1 MNKLIKEF
9 AVEAQAHALVQFNGD
24 STKWSALYNQ
34 KFAQLIVQECAE
46 LNRKQS
52 YNIMGVLV
60 DMAEP
65 DAEFDRVCLNTVNHV
80 QAYLSG
86 DALKQHF
93 GVEE

>member
-1 MNKLIKEF
+1 MNKRIEELALQAGYKPLHGFDFANTLEETYLKKF
-9 AVEAQAHALVQFNGD
+9 AVL
-24 STKWSALYNQ
+24 
-34 KFAQLIVQECAE
+34 LIEECAK

-65 DAEFDRVCLNTVNHV
+65 NAEFDRVCLNTVNHV

-93 GVEE
+93 RVEE

>member
-1 MNKLIKEF
+1 MNKRIEELALQAGYKPLHGFDFANTLEETYLKKF
-9 AVEAQAHALVQFNGD
+9 AVL
-24 STKWSALYNQ
+24 
-34 KFAQLIVQECAE
+34 LIEECAK

-65 DAEFDRVCLNTVNHV
+65 NAEFDRVCLNTVNHV

>member
-1 MNKLIKEF
+1 MNKRIEELALQAGYKPLHGFDF
-9 AVEAQAHALVQFNGD
+9 ANTLEETYL
-24 STKWSALYNQ
+24 K

-65 DAEFDRVCLNTVNHV
+65 NAEFDRVCLNTVNHV

>member
-1 MNKLIKEF
+1 MNERIEQLALQAGYKPLPGFDFANTLEETYLKKF
-9 AVEAQAHALVQFNGD
+9 AVL
-24 STKWSALYNQ
+24 
-34 KFAQLIVQECAE
+34 LIEECAE

-65 DAEFDRVCLNTVNHV
+65 NAEFDRVCLNTVNHV

>member
-1 MNKLIKEF
+1 MNKKIKQLADKVWSLDIEPNSHFQLCLQSF
-9 AVEAQAHALVQFNGD
+9 AE
-24 STKWSALYNQ
+24 
-34 KFAQLIVQECAE
+34 LIVQECAE

-65 DAEFDRVCLNTVNHV
+65 NAEFDRVCLNTVNHV

-86 DALKQHF
+86 EALKQHF

>member
-1 MNKLIKEF
+1 MNERIRLLALQAGYKPLHGFDF
-9 AVEAQAHALVQFNGD
+9 ANTLEETYL
-24 STKWSALYNQ
+24 K

>member
-1 MNKLIKEF
+1 MNKRIEELALQAGYKPLHGFDFANTLEETYLKKF
-9 AVEAQAHALVQFNGD
+9 AVL
-24 STKWSALYNQ
+24 
-34 KFAQLIVQECAE
+34 LIEECAE

>member
-1 MNKLIKEF
+1 MNKRIEELAEQAGYKPLPGFDFANTLEETYLKKF
-9 AVEAQAHALVQFNGD
+9 AVL
-24 STKWSALYNQ
+24 
-34 KFAQLIVQECAE
+34 LIEECAE

-65 DAEFDRVCLNTVNHV
+65 NAEFDRVCLNTVNHV

>member
-1 MNKLIKEF
+1 MNERIRLLALQAGYKPLHGFDFANTLEETYLKKF
-9 AVEAQAHALVQFNGD
+9 AVL
-24 STKWSALYNQ
+24 
-34 KFAQLIVQECAE
+34 LIEECAE

-65 DAEFDRVCLNTVNHV
+65 NAEFDRVCLNTVNHV

>member
-1 MNKLIKEF
+1 MNKRIEELALQAGYKPLHGFDF
-9 AVEAQAHALVQFNGD
+9 ANTLEETYL
-24 STKWSALYNQ
+24 K

>member
-1 MNKLIKEF
+1 MNQRIRLLAEQAGYKPLHGFDFANTLEETYLKKF
-9 AVEAQAHALVQFNGD
+9 AVL
-24 STKWSALYNQ
+24 
-34 KFAQLIVQECAE
+34 LIEECAE

-65 DAEFDRVCLNTVNHV
+65 NAEFDRVCLNTVNHV

>member
-1 MNKLIKEF
+1 MNKRIEELALQAGYKPLHGFDFANTLEETYLKKF
-9 AVEAQAHALVQFNGD
+9 AVL
-24 STKWSALYNQ
+24 
-34 KFAQLIVQECAE
+34 LIEECAE

-65 DAEFDRVCLNTVNHV
+65 NAEFDRVCLNTVNHV